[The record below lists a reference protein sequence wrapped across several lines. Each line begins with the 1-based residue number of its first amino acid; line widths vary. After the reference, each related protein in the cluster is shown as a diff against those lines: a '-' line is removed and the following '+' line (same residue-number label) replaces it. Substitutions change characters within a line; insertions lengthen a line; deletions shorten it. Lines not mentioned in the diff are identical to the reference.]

1 MNAHTTNPLPPPP
14 ENPSVPTPEPR
25 PATPTPPV
33 IRLKKIL
40 TPIDFSDASQQA
52 LHYAVAFAERFQASL
67 VLLHIVEFN
76 FMGSDFGAVELSQI
90 EADLEENASRQLEDW
105 VKRKV
110 GSRVPA
116 EPLVR
121 NGRPYLEIVEAAKS
135 LDVDLI
141 IIATHGHTSLAHVLL
156 GSTVERVIRHAACPV
171 LVVRREEHDFVEI
184 GESGPAPAAAVDAS
198 K

>member
-1 MNAHTTNPLPPPP
+1 MNAHTTNPLPLPS
-14 ENPSVPTPEPR
+14 ENPSLPTPEPR
-25 PATPTPPV
+25 PATLAPPV
-33 IRLKKIL
+33 IKLKKIL

-52 LHYAVAFAERFQASL
+52 FHYAVAFAERFQASL

-105 VKRKV
+105 IQRAV

-171 LVVRREEHDFVEI
+171 LVVRRGEHDFVEI
-184 GESGPAPAAAVDAS
+184 GASGPAPGAAVDPS
-198 K
+198 N

>member
-1 MNAHTTNPLPPPP
+1 MNAHTTNPLPLPP
-14 ENPSVPTPEPR
+14 ENPAVPTPEPR
-25 PATPTPPV
+25 PANPAPPV

-76 FMGSDFGAVELSQI
+76 FMGSDFGAVELAQI
-90 EADLEENASRQLEDW
+90 EADLEENAFRQLADW
-105 VKRKV
+105 VKREA

-171 LVVRREEHDFVEI
+171 LVVRRAERDFVEI
-184 GESGPAPAAAVDAS
+184 GESGPAPGAAVDAS